1 MLICWCRYKR
11 ENEVVSDSYK
21 RYDASV
27 PQYLRN
33 RPRKIVK
40 HCMKRFISAREIK
53 ENSITRKE
61 DVYLVKSTSSNE
73 VYKVSLCNEFNF
85 PSCSCKDFDN
95 HFLPCKHMFAI
106 FQKYADVGWESLPS
120 WYRDSAHMV
129 LDQEVLS
136 NTIDTS
142 KSENKTV
149 GEDFAPDQFLQQ
161 EVSKED
167 DKSCNIMNTSGECTY
182 AEKKK
187 VMDTINNL
195 ICEIR
200 NTSFDVRSL
209 EALKEA
215 ESNLENILKSPMNSC
230 SYQNGIRL
238 STCTSKPRKVLKIK
252 RKSTSSF
259 CDELPRKY
267 TKPNPYSSRVGEKAN
282 EMKRVHAVTTLCP
295 VINTSFVGNARNL
308 DATEGSKCTSKDCTS
323 IVPHLASVQYSSPSE
338 NLLKNGPHS
347 LSFIHLKSIEPV
359 LTAGEL
365 NVLKSHDNRFICGW
379 IYDEVINS
387 YLRQLCKQ
395 NHYCIYASST
405 ITQIIENGK
414 SIKNLWKDEQLQN
427 KKLIFLP
434 WNPFGTHWILLVV
447 DITNRKMLYLDPLQ
461 LSTAP
466 TMLMLRAKKLVDK
479 LLLEKFSFC
488 VESVEELKRFLQPD
502 QDSCRVVVC
511 IYA

>member
-1 MLICWCRYKR
+1 M
-11 ENEVVSDSYK
+11 NVVT
-21 RYDASV
+21 
-27 PQYLRN
+27 L
-33 RPRKIVK
+33 
-40 HCMKRFISAREIK
+40 
-53 ENSITRKE
+53 
-61 DVYLVKSTSSNE
+61 
-73 VYKVSLCNEFNF
+73 
-85 PSCSCKDFDN
+85 
-95 HFLPCKHMFAI
+95 
-106 FQKYADVGWESLPS
+106 
-120 WYRDSAHMV
+120 
-129 LDQEVLS
+129 
-136 NTIDTS
+136 
-142 KSENKTV
+142 
-149 GEDFAPDQFLQQ
+149 
-161 EVSKED
+161 
-167 DKSCNIMNTSGECTY
+167 
-182 AEKKK
+182 KKK
-187 VMDTINNL
+187 VMDKINNL

-215 ESNLENILKSPMNSC
+215 ETNLENILKSLMNSC

-267 TKPNPYSSRVGEKAN
+267 TKPNPYSSLVGEKAN

-295 VINTSFVGNARNL
+295 VINTCFVGNARNL
-308 DATEGSKCTSKDCTS
+308 DATEESKCTRKKYTS
-323 IVPHLASVQYSSPSE
+323 IVPHLASVQYSYPSE

-347 LSFIHLKSIEPV
+347 FSFIHLKSIEPV

-379 IYDEVINS
+379 LYDEVINS
-387 YLRQLCKQ
+387 YLWQLCKQ

-405 ITQIIENGK
+405 ITQIIDNGK
-414 SIKNLWKDEQLQN
+414 NIKNLWKDEQLQN

-466 TMLMLRAKKLVDK
+466 TMLMLRAEKLVDK

-502 QDSCRVVVC
+502 QDSSGVVVC
-511 IYA
+511 IYAKLLAAGKPLLKNPLPITVSRKQIYDTIAGNCLKSKGKKNQCHLCDDVEKTEWIECTRCSQWMHCSCAGIALSEGHKYDNFICPPTIHSVSE